1 MNLLMTLDDHYVHV
15 MGKATMSIL
24 SIKIRNLGSMK
35 KTAREFIMQAVIM
48 RRLQDLK
55 SLLVLRKDQRIL
67 SEAGL
72 VHLRQHA
79 FL

>member
-1 MNLLMTLDDHYVHV
+1 MVIQREEIISVNV

-24 SIKIRNLGSMK
+24 IIKIRNLGSMK

-48 RRLQDLK
+48 RRLQNLK
-55 SLLVLRKDQRIL
+55 SLTELRKNPHTL

-79 FL
+79 LL

>member
-1 MNLLMTLDDHYVHV
+1 MVIQREEIISVNV
-15 MGKATMSIL
+15 MEKAAVNIL
-24 SIKIRNLGSMK
+24 IIKIRNLGSMK

-55 SLLVLRKDQRIL
+55 SLTELRKNPHTL
-67 SEAGL
+67 SEADS